1 MTEEYPT
8 ICTCTCDGGE
18 SDDDPD
24 PTPVPTPAPFPDPT
38 SAPTLTPTLTPTPA
52 PVFQCG
58 CDKCT
63 EDVWKTFAG
72 EFRCGERI
80 IFMEEADEA
89 TLLAV
94 GITTGPYDKAGA
106 CRFVTDE
113 FPTICTC
120 TCDDD
125 EDEDEQPTAAPS
137 SEPTLPEPT
146 FEPTGLEDVIVTSEP
161 TLSPTISCIDSDDV
175 VYAHKG
181 KTKKCSWV
189 KGNTTKK
196 IRKKCK
202 KKLKGVKV
210 SDACQKACGKKAGVG
225 KCSFL
230 FKK

>member
-1 MTEEYPT
+1 M
-8 ICTCTCDGGE
+8 G
-18 SDDDPD
+18 
-24 PTPVPTPAPFPDPT
+24 
-38 SAPTLTPTLTPTPA
+38 
-52 PVFQCG
+52 
-58 CDKCT
+58 
-63 EDVWKTFAG
+63 
-72 EFRCGERI
+72 
-80 IFMEEADEA
+80 EEANEA

-120 TCDDD
+120 TCDED

-137 SEPTLPEPT
+137 
-146 FEPTGLEDVIVTSEP
+146 SEP